1 MGAGS
6 HIKLARRMKFRHELK
21 FTQSYPKIKL
31 SPFLKDI
38 TLTTITSIVVIISMI
53 FITRFL
59 AVGLG
64 PDGFGAYSLA
74 RRIVSFIIPFS
85 TLSMG
90 IALTRYIAIS
100 TDEEKRNGYF
110 VSAIFI
116 VLCSSLVVFFAGC
129 LGGKHLSVLI
139 FHDSKYLMLLYSSF
153 FMIVGLAFSTILY
166 SYCRGIQRMDMA
178 NLWQICNI
186 AILPLIISYIFAQQQ
201 NVALIVFLMGLSSFL
216 SIFPL
221 TILLKRI
228 EWRKVAKLKVSIK
241 TLLKYSIPRTPGGIA
256 LGGLFTIG
264 PFLAPYFGTMR
275 DAGYLV
281 VGQSVFRIT
290 GAAIVAFGMVAL
302 PKVSQIVAQG
312 RTDFLKNRI
321 SDILNMIIHLGLFT
335 VIQLFIWSD
344 EIVLIWLGQ
353 EYLAAVPI
361 IKIFLI
367 SLCPYLG
374 YVILRSIVDAVEA
387 KAINTLNLFVSFGV
401 TAVLSII
408 FGYTGLGIWGLA
420 LAVTIGLFILGISTA
435 YFLVKRY
442 KITFNN
448 LRLMWI
454 LIMNGIFAVISIFAK
469 QCFIESFN
477 DVGLLVAIF
486 VIEISLFTLYIWFLY
501 KKDMQW
507 IMELK
512 ARIFPKTIQN

>member
-1 MGAGS
+1 
-6 HIKLARRMKFRHELK
+6 MKFGHELK
-21 FTQSYPKIKL
+21 LIQTYPKIKL

-116 VLCSSLVVFFAGC
+116 VLCSSFVVFFAGC
-129 LGGKHLSVLI
+129 LGGKHLTILI
-139 FHDSKYLMLLYSSF
+139 FHDPKYLILLYASF
-153 FMIVGLAFSTILY
+153 FMVVGLAFSTILY

-178 NLWQICNI
+178 NLWQVCNI
-186 AILPLIISYIFAQQQ
+186 AFLPLIISYTFAHQQ
-201 NVALIVFLMGLSSFL
+201 NVALIVFLMGLSCFL

-228 EWRKVAKLKVSIK
+228 EWRKLTKLKLSMK
-241 TLLKYSIPRTPGGIA
+241 TLLKYSVPRTPGGIA
-256 LGGLFTIG
+256 HAGILTIG
-264 PFLAPYFGTMR
+264 PFLAPYFGTIR

-281 VGQSVFRIT
+281 VGQSVFRIMEFS
-290 GAAIVAFGMVAL
+290 IIAFGLVAL

-321 SDILNMIIHLGLFT
+321 SDILNMILHLGLFT
-335 VIQLFIWSD
+335 ITQLLIWSD

-353 EYLAAVPI
+353 EYLAVVPI
-361 IKIFLI
+361 IKIFLV

-374 YVILRSIVDAVEA
+374 YAMLRSIINAIEE
-387 KAINTLNLFVSFGV
+387 KAINTLNLFISFSV
-401 TAVLSII
+401 TAVFSII
-408 FGYTGLGIWGLA
+408 SGYMGLGIWGLA
-420 LAVTIGLFILGISTA
+420 LGLTTGLSILGFSTA
-435 YFLVKRY
+435 YYLVKRY
-442 KITFNN
+442 KITFEN
-448 LRLMWI
+448 LKLMWI

-469 QCFIESFN
+469 QCFVPYFDS
-477 DVGLLVAIF
+477 VGLLVAIF
-486 VIEISLFTLYIWFLY
+486 VIESFLFTFYVWFLY
-501 KKDMQW
+501 KKGAQW
-507 IMELK
+507 TIELK
-512 ARIFPKTIQN
+512 VRIFPKTIQD